1 MATGAGGT
9 TTYRRQ
15 DLGFVDRLGDFGDRV
30 AVVDGERC
38 VNYRELAERVAATAA
53 VLGPDRRLVAL
64 SGGNDLG
71 TIVVHL
77 AALAGRHPILFA
89 SDDDHLRRLVAT
101 FDPDVVARPDG
112 ASDGLELRFGE
123 ARGDLHR
130 DLALVLST
138 SGSTGSTKCVR
149 LSHGNVQ
156 SNAAA
161 IATYLGLRDDDR
173 AITSLPLH
181 YCYGLSVLH
190 SHLHVG
196 AAIVLSNAS
205 VVDPCFW
212 HAVRDHGVTSIAGV
226 PHTFELLDR
235 LGTDGL
241 AAPSLRRL
249 TQAGGRLPPE
259 SVRRYAELGRTH
271 GWDLFV
277 MYGQTEATARMS
289 YLPPADAFAHPDSIG
304 VPIPGGAFR
313 LDPTPASWDEAPAS
327 ESLAEAPDVVGELV
341 YSGPNVMMGYAT
353 GRADLARGSEL
364 AELRTGDL
372 ATRDADGRYR
382 IVGRRNR
389 FAKVFGLRLDLER
402 IERAMAD
409 EGISA
414 SCIDLDGRL
423 GVALVGADPRGIS
436 DRIAEVAGIPRSAV
450 RAVEVP
456 ELPRRSN
463 GKVDLVAV
471 AEAVR
476 DGEVLADVLDVGA
489 VAAVGVQDLYRTALG
504 VEQVGPDDTFVRLG
518 GDSLSYIEV
527 SLGLEHLLGHLPRD
541 WHLRTVAELESADS
555 VRGGER
561 RRTPWPSSWR
571 AVETSVVLRAAA
583 IVAVVGSHAG
593 WFRLRGGAH
602 LLLVVS
608 GYNLARF
615 LWRPGGGGLHAGT
628 WRAISRVGLPA
639 AIWLAILTSRSDDYG
654 WPSVALLS
662 SYLGEPGWSP
672 AWRYWFVEAL
682 VLILAGVALLTS
694 VPAVRRV
701 DRRWP
706 LAVPAAMLIVGLVLR
721 FDLVRPVD
729 TSEPLLVPHRVL
741 WLVALGVLLA
751 RVTTWRGRAAVS
763 AAALVAVPGFFGEP
777 ERDAVVVLGILMVAW
792 LPALTV
798 PAVVARVVG
807 VLAGASLYV
816 YLTHFQVYMP
826 LQEAGVGPGASVV
839 ASLLVGI
846 GAWAAVDVAGRMARA
861 LRSALVGV
869 RDRRCDG
876 AAQRGAI
883 LS

>member
-9 TTYRRQ
+9 TTSRHP
-15 DLGFVDRLGDFGDRV
+15 GIEFVDQLGRFADRV
-30 AVVDGERC
+30 AVIDGERSIS
-38 VNYRELAERVAATAA
+38 YGHLAERVAATAEE
-53 VLGPDRRLVAL
+53 LGSDRRLVAL
-64 SGGNDLG
+64 NGGNDLG

-77 AALAGRHPILFA
+77 AALAGRHPVLFA
-89 SDDDHLRRLVAT
+89 SDDRHLQQLVRR
-101 FDPDVVARPDG
+101 FDPDVVARPEGSATRIHQRLDDPR
-112 ASDGLELRFGE
+112 SGLH
-123 ARGDLHR
+123 D

-149 LSHGNVQ
+149 LSHANVQ

-161 IATYLGLRDDDR
+161 IATYLGLRHDDR

-190 SHLHVG
+190 SHLLVG
-196 AAIVLSNAS
+196 AAIVLSTAS

-212 HAVRDHGVTSIAGV
+212 RAVRAHGVTSLAGV
-226 PHTFELLDR
+226 PHTFELFDR
-235 LGTDGL
+235 AGPERL

-249 TQAGGRLPPE
+249 TQAGGRLPPDA
-259 SVRRYAELGRTH
+259 VRRYAELGRTH

-289 YLPPADAFAHPDSIG
+289 YLPPGDASAHPDSIG

-313 LDPTPASWDEAPAS
+313 LDPTPASCDEAPGVGPGEVPVGA
-327 ESLAEAPDVVGELV
+327 VGELV
-341 YSGPNVMMGYAT
+341 YSGPNVMMGYAAE
-353 GRADLARGSEL
+353 RADLARGPEL
-364 AELRTGDL
+364 TELRTGDL
-372 ATRDADGRYR
+372 ATRDADGRYS
-382 IVGRRNR
+382 IVGRRSR
-389 FAKVFGLRLDLER
+389 FAKVFGLRLDLEG

-409 EGISA
+409 EGITA

-423 GVALVGADPRGIS
+423 GVALVGADPRRIS

-476 DGEVLADVLDVGA
+476 DGDVLADVLDVGA

-527 SLGLEHLLGHLPRD
+527 SLGLERLLGHLPRD
-541 WHLRTVAELESADS
+541 WHVRTVEDLESEGS
-555 VRGGER
+555 PQRWQR
-561 RRTPWPSSWR
+561 RPSWLASWR
-571 AVETSVVLRAAA
+571 AVETSVLLRAAA

-602 LLLVVS
+602 LLLIVA

-615 LWRPGGGGLHAGT
+615 MWPPGGGGLHAGSC
-628 WRAISRVGLPA
+628 RAIARVALPA
-639 AIWLAILTSRSDDYG
+639 AIWLAILMSRTDDYG
-654 WPSVALLS
+654 WSSVVLLS

-682 VLILAGVALLTS
+682 VLILVGVALLTS

-701 DRRWP
+701 DRRRP
-706 LAVPAAMLIVGLVLR
+706 LLIPAGVLVVGLLLR
-721 FDLVRPVD
+721 FDLLRPVD
-729 TSEPLLVPHRVL
+729 SSEPLLVPHRVL
-741 WLVALGVLLA
+741 WLVALGVVLA
-751 RVTTWRGRAAVS
+751 RVGTWRGRAAASTV
-763 AAALVAVPGFFGEP
+763 ALVTVPGFFGEP
-777 ERDAVVVLGILMVAW
+777 SRDAVVVVGVLLVAW
-792 LPALTV
+792 LPSVTV
-798 PAVVARVVG
+798 PAVVARLVG

-826 LQEAGVGPGASVV
+826 LQEAGVGAAASVA
-839 ASLLVGI
+839 ASLVVGV
-846 GAWAAVDVAGRMARA
+846 GAWAAVDAAGRLARS
-861 LRSALVGV
+861 LRSACVAA
-869 RDRRCDG
+869 RDRRWGD
-876 AAQRGAI
+876 AAHGGAI